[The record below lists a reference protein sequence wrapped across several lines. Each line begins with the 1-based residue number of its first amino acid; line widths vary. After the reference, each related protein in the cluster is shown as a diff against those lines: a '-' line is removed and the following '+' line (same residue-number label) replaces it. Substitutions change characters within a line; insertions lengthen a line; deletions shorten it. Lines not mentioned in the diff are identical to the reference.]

1 MLTRQRA
8 PLQYERT
15 PLYHAA
21 RNRHEGA
28 IGVLLAAGADR
39 EAKNKVSG
47 DRGGESRDGSGKGG
61 GSMNR
66 G

>member
-1 MLTRQRA
+1 VLTRQRA

-39 EAKNKVSG
+39 EAKDNVSG
-47 DRGGESRDGSGKGG
+47 DGEGASGDGSGGG
-61 GSMNR
+61 GS